1 MTSAVLDQK
10 SPSPPPQSGRAGHG
24 HPWLTML
31 AVALGVMVV
40 GLDATVVS
48 IANPKIAEHFSADLS
63 DLQWVTNG
71 YLLALAVLLIPAGKL
86 ADRFGRKKIFL
97 IGVVAFTLASMGVG
111 FASSIGLV
119 IAWRVIQGIG
129 GALLQPAALAI
140 IRNTFP
146 AEKLNMAIGLFSATV
161 GLSIASGPV
170 VGGLLVEHAGWRW
183 VFFVNAPVA
192 VIGLIVGTWVIRE
205 SRDEE
210 SDGSFDITGV
220 LLLIGTLFALVW
232 ALIKAQE
239 YGFGDTTPIVSF
251 AASGVLLVLFII
263 REAMARKPVLPLTL
277 FKSLPLSMGTVLMI
291 GGFFA
296 MFGSLFFLMLWMQN
310 VHGMTPI
317 QAGIRVLP
325 MTGVMLI
332 ASPAAGMLTQKFGP
346 RPPLVIGMLA
356 LAGSLY
362 SFSRFD
368 VDTSYSSIWPW
379 LALFGISFSLV
390 MVAGT
395 EAIIGNAPAR
405 LAGIAGGLQ
414 QTAGQLGGV
423 LGTSILGVLLVNRVG
438 DALAPELVKA
448 GVPEQMA
455 NAPETAQAIPYVAQ
469 GIAPITDQIPK
480 ELHAPITTG
489 AHHAFME
496 GFSHSLTIAAIVA
509 VVGAVAALLV
519 RKGEGSGGGV
529 VHM

>member
-10 SPSPPPQSGRAGHG
+10 SPSPPPPPGRAGKG
-24 HPWLTML
+24 SPWLTML

-48 IANPKIAEHFSADLS
+48 IANPKIAEHFKADLS

-111 FASSIGLV
+111 FASSIGMV
-119 IAWRVIQGIG
+119 IGWRVVQGIG

-170 VGGLLVEHAGWRW
+170 VGGLLVEHADWRW

-192 VIGLIVGTWVIRE
+192 VVGLFVGVWVIRE

-210 SDGSFDITGV
+210 SDGSFDLTGIV
-220 LLLIGTLFALVW
+220 LLIGALFGLVW
-232 ALIKAQE
+232 GLIKAQE
-239 YGFGDTTPIVSF
+239 YGFGDKTPIISF
-251 AASGVLLVLFII
+251 IAAGVLFVLFFI
-263 REAMARKPVLPLTL
+263 REAMARKPLLPLAL
-277 FKSLPLSMGTVLMI
+277 FKSLPLSIGTLLMI

-310 VHGMTPI
+310 VHGMSPI
-317 QAGIRVLP
+317 EAGVRVLP
-325 MTGVMLI
+325 MTGVMLL
-332 ASPAAGMLTQKFGP
+332 ASPLAGLLTQKFGP
-346 RPPLVIGMLA
+346 RPPLVIGMLT

-362 SFSRFD
+362 AFSRFE
-368 VDTSYSSIWPW
+368 VETTYSAIWPW
-379 LALFGISFSLV
+379 LTLFGVSFSLV

-438 DALAPELVKA
+438 DVLAPDLIKA

-455 NAPETAQAIPYVAQ
+455 NAPELAQAIPFVAQ
-469 GIAPITDQIPK
+469 GIAPINEKVPV

-489 AHHAFME
+489 AHNAFME
-496 GFSHSLTIAAIVA
+496 GFSHSLTVAAIVA
-509 VVGAVAALLV
+509 VAGAVAALLV
-519 RKGEGSGGGV
+519 RKGQGSGGGV